1 MKTLKE
7 INDKVLKQ
15 AKKLWGNEYGTIVQN
30 SVGEMTDKG
39 TVHSYIPEYEKLF
52 EDKRLDTTKLL
63 EIGIG
68 HGGSIKLWHDYFP
81 NAEIHAI
88 NIESPNQPPYW
99 FHHFPRI
106 TSYIKDAYTLGALEL
121 FKDIKFDIIIDDGPH
136 TEDSQIYAAKH
147 YSKLL
152 NKGGILVI
160 EDVKYWS
167 IKKITKVLPYN
178 VGDKHTVKDLR
189 HIKNRDDDILIIYES
204 K

>member
-1 MKTLKE
+1 MKSLQE
-7 INDKVLKQ
+7 LNDNVLGQ
-15 AKKLWGNEYGTIVQN
+15 AQELWGNEYGNIVQD

-39 TVHSYIPEYEKLF
+39 TVHSYIPAYESLF
-52 EDKRLDTTKLL
+52 KGKRLDAIKVL

-106 TSYIKDAYTLGALEL
+106 TSYIQDAYTADTLKTFE
-121 FKDIKFDIIIDDGPH
+121 DIKFDIIIDDGPH
-136 TEDSQIYAAKH
+136 TEESQIYAAKH

-167 IKKITKVLPYN
+167 IKKITKSLPSDN
-178 VGDKHTVKDLR
+178 HIVKDLR
-189 HIKNRDDDILIIYES
+189 HIKNRVDDILIIYEN
-204 K
+204 

>member
-1 MKTLKE
+1 MKSLE
-7 INDKVLKQ
+7 ELNDNILNQ
-15 AKKLWGNEYGTIVQN
+15 AQELWGKKYGTKVQN

-39 TVHSYIPEYEKLF
+39 TVHSYIPEYENLF
-52 EDKRLDTTKLL
+52 KGKRLDIIKVL

-99 FHHFPRI
+99 FHHFPRV
-106 TSYIKDAYTLGALEL
+106 TSYIQDAYTVDALKL
-121 FKDIKFDIIIDDGPH
+121 FEGIKFDIIIDDGPH
-136 TEDSQIYAAKH
+136 TEESQIYAAKH

-167 IKKITKVLPYN
+167 IKKITKLLPSN
-178 VGDKHTVKDLR
+178 NHTVKDLR
-189 HIKNRDDDILIIYES
+189 HIKERNDDILIIYEN
-204 K
+204 